1 MDTTTTTPEPQ
12 PPIEVTLTVKLTGEL
27 ANIDTAADLAAALDE
42 LLAARYA
49 ETYRGMNVKLDV
61 PLMIPKDQP
70 AAEQVARDLG
80 IVP

>member
-1 MDTTTTTPEPQ
+1 MDTTTTPEQ
-12 PPIEVTLTVKLTGEL
+12 PSAIEVTVTVKLTGAL

-61 PLMIPKDQP
+61 PLMIPHDQP
-70 AAEQVARDLG
+70 AAEQAARNLG
-80 IVP
+80 IIP